1 MAQNKTKYFHKYLK
15 YKNKYLDL
23 VSNINMTGGAVPVT
37 SPDYTI
43 YWVRHAESCSNY
55 NNDYTLDLQ
64 QGTTDFK
71 TVTPLNTKCKSIF
84 ELEPPLSY
92 NGMNQAIRLG
102 IEYFSIPSKEIQ
114 DDTMFISSPLVRTLT
129 TALLALRGQQN
140 KTIIVIPFI
149 NETGHIDFNMELGA
163 NKICIDAGKLPRPKI
178 DRQNQSIPSAVLE
191 NKMNFIQNWIKI
203 NWQKY
208 ADIEL
213 LTILTKLSTEAQTD
227 PTKKQEIENLI
238 QRYKKL
244 LTTSDKFVELFKDFL
259 DKQPIDSD
267 FRKTYNA
274 ILTPTFPQIDY
285 SKYKHYERTS
295 TKTVYKS
302 NYLLFKT
309 LVLPELLTKTNRPI
323 YAFVHNGLIKDLFTL
338 NNVKP
343 VPVIKN
349 TTIIKQVYT
358 DPDNHQLEV
367 AHVPKGIRYDYP
379 DLDKNFPNVCTIP
392 EDPSNDLMHILNKE
406 TRYVP
411 DEVYIDEP

>member
-23 VSNINMTGGAVPVT
+23 VSNINMTGGAVPL
-37 SPDYTI
+37 PDYTI

-55 NNDYTLDLQ
+55 NNDYTQDLPKD
-64 QGTTDFK
+64 TKEFK

-102 IEYFSIPSKEIQ
+102 IEYFSIPPKKIQ

-129 TALLALRGQQN
+129 TALLALRGQPD
-140 KTIIVIPFI
+140 KTIFVIPFI
-149 NETGHIDFNMELGA
+149 NETDHINFNMTLDA
-163 NKICIDAGKLPRPKI
+163 NKICIAAGKLTRPNI
-178 DRQNQSIPSAVLE
+178 DRQNQSVPSAVLR
-191 NKMNFIQNWIKI
+191 NKMNFIQNWIKE
-203 NWQKY
+203 NWRNY
-208 ADIEL
+208 ADIEI
-213 LTILTKLSTEAQTD
+213 LTILTKLYDATTTN

-238 QRYKKL
+238 QRYKIL
-244 LTTSDKFVELFKDFL
+244 STSLTTFEELFKNFL
-259 DKQPIDSD
+259 AKQPKDSD

-285 SKYKHYERTS
+285 SKYEHYERTS
-295 TKTVYKS
+295 KKTVYNS
-302 NYLLFKT
+302 DYSLFKT
-309 LVLPELLTKTNRPI
+309 KVLPELLTKTNRPI